1 MSSMSNSEMSFLIDT
16 MLIETLIAEPR
27 SYKTAGLLSDL
38 LSKVKDY
45 ASSKVDP
52 NNPVG
57 SALEILAPGALWLA
71 LNAMGLGKLGFIFG
85 LLMDVFHVDIKG
97 MIASVFSKIKP
108 LLAGGGKVSSE
119 QIDEATNGAVQ
130 EQSGSVSPQEE
141 QEGFQQLPKYEQSSS
156 QSGQQAASDGRV
168 YSSLELMHD
177 AKIINLA
184 AIEYERQI
192 LRLTKT
198 SGFFDSYKGTKAKG
212 SNILG
217 TIIGWIFKVVLAS
230 AGLMVAGDVVNKVLG
245 RPNSLDKTYQAGQPN
260 NEAPSHDAAIATQNK
275 YPLKGDAPVP
285 SQMPMTNT
293 PENIS
298 AILIQFAK
306 DVYSGLDGKE
316 ALIES
321 TPGFQVIK
329 EKIAWLNVYNKGSAT
344 IMMLPNLSKK
354 ELVDYFIDDV
364 AKADTATTINSTT
377 TVNA

>member
-1 MSSMSNSEMSFLIDT
+1 MSKLSNSEISFLVDT

-27 SYKTAGLLSDL
+27 SYKTAGLLTDL

-45 ASSKVDP
+45 ASSKIDP
-52 NNPVG
+52 ANPAG
-57 SALEILAPGALWLA
+57 SALDILAPGALWLA
-71 LNAMGLGKLGFIFG
+71 LQSMGLGKLGFIFG
-85 LLMDVFHVDIKG
+85 LLMEVFHVDIEG
-97 MIASVFSKIKP
+97 MIRSVYDKIKP
-108 LLAGGGKVSSE
+108 LLSGGGKVSSE
-119 QIDEATNGAVQ
+119 QIDEATAGAAQ
-130 EQSGSVSPQEE
+130 AQSENATEQDA
-141 QEGFQQLPKYEQSSS
+141 QEGYKELPKYQT
-156 QSGQQAASDGRV
+156 QQAQQANDGKV

-184 AIEYERQI
+184 AIEYERHI

-198 SGFFDSYKGTKAKG
+198 AGFLDFLTGYKSNKAKG
-212 SNILG
+212 SNLLG
-217 TIIGWIFKVVLAS
+217 TIIGWLFKVVLYS
-230 AGLMVAGDVVNKVLG
+230 GGLMVLGDVVNKVLG

-260 NEAPSHDAAIATQNK
+260 NEAPSPDAAHATQTK
-275 YPLKGDAPVP
+275 YPLKGDSPIP
-285 SQMPMTNT
+285 SEIPMTNT

-298 AILIQFAK
+298 NILIQFAK

-316 ALIES
+316 ALIEN

-364 AKADTATTINSTT
+364 AKADTSTT
-377 TVNA
+377 NAVNTVNA